1 MFQERL
7 RKNGITTKYG
17 LPQHFEMYFA
27 MGIALIFEGFLS
39 ATYHICPT
47 DRNFQFDTVFMYI
60 LSILMISKIY
70 QFRDAMKNY
79 CWNFRLLEGTMY
91 SYHLT
96 SH

>member
-17 LPQHFEMYFA
+17 LPQHNEMYYA

-47 DRNFQFDTVFMYI
+47 NRNFQFDTVFMFI
-60 LSILMISKIY
+60 LAILMMSKIY
-70 QFRDAMKNY
+70 QFRDAVKNCCY
-79 CWNFRLLEGTMY
+79 NFRYVEET
-91 SYHLT
+91 T
-96 SH
+96 PCIN

>member
-17 LPQHFEMYFA
+17 LPQHYEMYYA

-70 QFRDAMKNY
+70 QFRETIIA
-79 CWNFRLLEGTMY
+79 RI
-91 SYHLT
+91 
-96 SH
+96 